1 MEALKMSISTE
12 LKATPKLSVW
22 IKAQMESA
30 AKYIPGKGGI
40 CNLCG
45 RFCRTNHTDSKTGT
59 RSHYCH
65 QCGVTFQ
72 TVLKIAAKPADQVG
86 KIPTSID
93 EPEQK
98 PVEIDKTS
106 EVKTPTKTK
115 AKTGKKR

>member
-1 MEALKMSISTE
+1 MSISTE
-12 LKATPKLSVW
+12 LKATPKLSAW

-45 RFCRTNHTDSKTGT
+45 RFCRTSHTDSKTGT

-65 QCGVTFQ
+65 QCGVNFQ
-72 TVLKIAAKPADQVG
+72 TVSKIESKQTEQVG

-98 PVEIDKTS
+98 PVKIDKTS
-106 EVKTPTKTK
+106 EVKTPTITK
-115 AKTGKKR
+115 AKPGKKR

>member
-1 MEALKMSISTE
+1 MSISTE

-22 IKAQMESA
+22 IKSQMESA

-65 QCGVTFQ
+65 QCGVNFQ
-72 TVLKIAAKPADQVG
+72 TVSKQTEQVG

-93 EPEQK
+93 EPEQN